1 MRKCVHL
8 STHAVNCICA
18 SLIVGYVCYSLRN
31 SLWVVVNARDNDASP
46 ADVGTG
52 DIGLTVN
59 ESTIHSNWDM

>member
-1 MRKCVHL
+1 V
-8 STHAVNCICA
+8 I
-18 SLIVGYVCYSLRN
+18 
-31 SLWVVVNARDNDASP
+31 VNARDDGASP